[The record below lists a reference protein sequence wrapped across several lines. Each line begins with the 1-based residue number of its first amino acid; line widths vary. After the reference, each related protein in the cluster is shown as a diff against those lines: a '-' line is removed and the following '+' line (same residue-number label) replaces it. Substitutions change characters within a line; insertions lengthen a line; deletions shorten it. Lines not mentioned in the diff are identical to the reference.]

1 MSGHVSPS
9 LATAIGFGAVVLW
22 ASLAALTIATT
33 PVPPLL
39 LNAITFAIGGG
50 LGILWLAVTGGWRG
64 LRHVPA
70 GAWVLGIG
78 GLFGYHAV
86 YFTAFRIAPAAETGL
101 VAYLWPL
108 FIVLFSGLLPGERL
122 RTGHVAGALVAFAGA
137 ATLVLAR
144 PSEGAANATGLA
156 LALACALI
164 WAGYSVGA
172 RRFGA
177 VPTGAVAIYCLG
189 ASVLSLALHAVVET
203 PAWPAGPGGWLAI
216 AALGAGP
223 VGLAFYIWDV
233 GVKRGDIRLLG
244 VLSYAAPLLSTLLL
258 IAVGIA
264 PASPVLLLA
273 ATFITGGAALA
284 ARAGRA
290 DR

>member
-1 MSGHVSPS
+1 MSGPLRPT

-22 ASLAALTIATT
+22 ATLAALTIATS

-39 LNAITFAIGGG
+39 LNALTFAIGGG
-50 LGILWLAVTGGWRG
+50 LGLLWLGVTGEWRN
-64 LRHVPA
+64 LRGVPV
-70 GAWVLGIG
+70 GAWALGIC

-86 YFTAFRIAPAAETGL
+86 YFTAFRVAPAAETGL

-122 RTGHVAGALVAFAGA
+122 RAGHVAGALTAFAGA
-137 ATLVLAR
+137 ALLVLSR
-144 PSEGAANATGLA
+144 PSEGDANMAGLG
-156 LALACALI
+156 LGLACALI
-164 WAGYSVGA
+164 WAGYSVGS
-172 RRFGA
+172 RRFGT

-189 ASVLSLALHAVVET
+189 SAALSLALHLAIET
-203 PAWPAGPGGWLAI
+203 PAWPGDTGGWLAI

-258 IAVGIA
+258 IGFGIA

-273 ATFITGGAALA
+273 AALITGGAALA

-290 DR
+290 SR